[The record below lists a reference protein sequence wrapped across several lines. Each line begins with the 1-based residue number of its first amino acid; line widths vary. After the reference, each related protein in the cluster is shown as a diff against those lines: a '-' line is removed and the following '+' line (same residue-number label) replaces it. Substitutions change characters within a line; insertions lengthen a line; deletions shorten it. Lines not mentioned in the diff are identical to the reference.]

1 MSQHST
7 LSLVIPAKNEQ
18 ENIAKLLTEAF
29 NVMRD
34 YPGFEVV
41 LVDDGSSD
49 QTLATARRT
58 AEALGGRLLAVRH
71 EQSIGQSGALATGI
85 LRATG
90 QLIVTMDGDGQNP
103 PYEVKK
109 LIKFWSSLPKE
120 RKKKFLICGNRINR
134 QDTLT
139 KRISSLI
146 ANRVRKFFLNEL
158 FNC

>member
-85 LRATG
+85 LRATV
-90 QLIVTMDGDGQNP
+90 QLIVTMDGDGQNDP
-103 PYEVKK
+103 ADIPA
-109 LIKFWSSLPKE
+109 LL
-120 RKKKFLICGNRINR
+120 
-134 QDTLT
+134 QQ
-139 KRISSLI
+139 
-146 ANRVRKFFLNEL
+146 ANI
-158 FNC
+158 

>member
-49 QTLATARRT
+49 QTLATARRIELHPGCSLRIYNAIILPSRLPT
-58 AEALGGRLLAVRH
+58 AFDFPPSSKHSADNK
-71 EQSIGQSGALATGI
+71 SSGSCDKNI
-85 LRATG
+85 
-90 QLIVTMDGDGQNP
+90 
-103 PYEVKK
+103 
-109 LIKFWSSLPKE
+109 
-120 RKKKFLICGNRINR
+120 ICTN
-134 QDTLT
+134 LCE
-139 KRISSLI
+139 RISSL
-146 ANRVRKFFLNEL
+146 N
-158 FNC
+158 

>member
-58 AEALGGRLLAVRH
+58 AEALAGRLAPP
-71 EQSIGQSGALATGI
+71 
-85 LRATG
+85 
-90 QLIVTMDGDGQNP
+90 VTP
-103 PYEVKK
+103 AVKK
-109 LIKFWSSLPKE
+109 GSL
-120 RKKKFLICGNRINR
+120 L
-134 QDTLT
+134 
-139 KRISSLI
+139 
-146 ANRVRKFFLNEL
+146 
-158 FNC
+158 

>member
-58 AEALGGRLLAVRH
+58 AEALGGAGYWRFDMN
-71 EQSIGQSGALATGI
+71 
-85 LRATG
+85 RASDRAG
-90 QLIVTMDGDGQNP
+90 GHWRPVSFAPQ
-103 PYEVKK
+103 
-109 LIKFWSSLPKE
+109 
-120 RKKKFLICGNRINR
+120 
-134 QDTLT
+134 
-139 KRISSLI
+139 
-146 ANRVRKFFLNEL
+146 AN
-158 FNC
+158 